1 MSQSVERLETRV
13 AEQSAQLEQMN
24 YDYHAM
30 DSMEVPQ
37 EQTHDVTD
45 EDIQRELEEIRE
57 LELRKQMLED
67 RVTGMERD
75 LGGLMR

>member
-1 MSQSVERLETRV
+1 VAANAAELER
-13 AEQSAQLEQMN
+13 MN
-24 YDYHAM
+24 QAYDHEEDDFEGPDALQR
-30 DSMEVPQ
+30 EVVV
-37 EQTHDVTD
+37 VTD

-57 LELRKQMLED
+57 LEQKKRTLEA

>member
-1 MSQSVERLETRV
+1 
-13 AEQSAQLEQMN
+13 MN
-24 YDYHAM
+24 YDYNAM
-30 DSMEVPQ
+30 DSSEVPQ

-57 LELRKQMLED
+57 LEIRKRMLED
-67 RVTGMERD
+67 RVSGMDRD